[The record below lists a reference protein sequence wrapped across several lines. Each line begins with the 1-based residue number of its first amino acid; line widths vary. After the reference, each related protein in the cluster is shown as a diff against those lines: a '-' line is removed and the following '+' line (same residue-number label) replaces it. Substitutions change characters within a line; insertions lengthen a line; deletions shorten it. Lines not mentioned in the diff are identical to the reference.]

1 MPGSPEY
8 ECSDF
13 STILLFYCYARP
25 IPYILIRTSQ
35 EIEQAS
41 FPAVWISD

>member
-1 MPGSPEY
+1 MNIRIFFNDPS
-8 ECSDF
+8 F
-13 STILLFYCYARP
+13 FYCYARP